1 MKERFI
7 KMLKLRLLLRRIR
20 SFSFGRMLVY
30 VREVKKETRT
40 PSLLIVLDML
50 LCIVLYNVGFF
61 DYHIFGFVHIRR
73 HRDRKTFFTMRDN
86 WRLCR
91 LVNAPKDA
99 KIFQDKIRFCN
110 TFSQFLGR
118 EYLDLRRIDDK
129 ALAEFLRRHPVVF
142 LKAPGGFGG
151 LEVER
156 FDASGHDLGNAA
168 HVRALYNDWIGRGLF
183 LVEEGL
189 AQHEA
194 MRAVYPDSINTIRIV
209 TLTDEKGEPHPL
221 YAFLRTGRGGA
232 CVDNTTSG
240 GLSALICADGVIRR
254 PALSDKTGEYFDAHP
269 DTGHSFIGFRIPY
282 YNEAV
287 RLCKRAAQVRPDMR
301 YVGWDVAITPNGPV
315 LVEGN
320 DLPAY
325 DGQIYYQQEH
335 PGRGLKPAIRA
346 IVPQL

>member
-1 MKERFI
+1 
-7 KMLKLRLLLRRIR
+7 MLKLRLLLRRIR

-73 HRDRKTFFTMRDN
+73 HRDRRTFFTMRDN

-99 KIFQDKIRFCN
+99 EIFQDKIRFCN

-118 EYLDLRRIDDK
+118 EYLDLHHADDK
-129 ALAEFLRRHPVVF
+129 ALDAFLHRHPVVF

-156 FDASGHDLGNAA
+156 FDAGGTSEKSPSA
-168 HVRALYNDWIGRGLF
+168 RALYNDCIGRGLY

-189 AQHEA
+189 AQHKE
-194 MRAVYPDSINTIRIV
+194 MCAVYPNSINTVRIV

-287 RLCKRAAQVRPDMR
+287 RLCKRAAQVRPGMR

-325 DGQIYYQQEH
+325 DGQIYHQQEH
-335 PGRGLKPAIRA
+335 PGRGLKPAVRA